1 MAFAAVVSVEQL
13 LKQMILHPDDAAPKS
28 AIESFHGKI
37 RSLQSSLEKMYPVRR
52 SKRDKVNELESK
64 IRETVYKAQ
73 DLIEAFISTQ
83 YSNSAFLLNYQRE
96 SKTRDKLHQA
106 QDLLEALISGHSS
119 QSAFL
124 QNFEV
129 ETKKIKEAFH
139 EAKVLIEALISANKS
154 QSAFLVNLKENEGK
168 LDQIL
173 AMAEEIASSMKEEQQ
188 TPLVKPE
195 TSKFSSRASKSSKIV
210 GQQEDF
216 RKLRDEILSKT
227 TDLQVIPITGL
238 PGIGKTTL
246 ARSIF
251 DDKEIGERFL
261 TRSWVTVGQ
270 EYNPAEI
277 FSKLLASI
285 QKSDGSVKQ
294 GNAEQLANQLYKSL
308 QDSSKGYLIV
318 VDDVWDTV
326 VWDRIKNY
334 FPNNYNC
341 SRIVVTTRID
351 IIAGKVK
358 SGFSHKMELLTKE
371 QSWEL
376 LCEKVFGGGYC
387 PPNLL
392 AVGKSIAE
400 HCGGLPL
407 SITVVGGQLSAKMDN
422 VEYWEIVE
430 DDVKDAA
437 NSEAETYMEILSRS
451 YEHLPAKLKG
461 CFLYMGAFPED
472 SEIHV
477 SKLVKL
483 WLAEGFL
490 IRKGKSSFE
499 DIARQCIADLLDR
512 NLIFPL
518 KFSSNGKVK
527 TCGMHDSIRHVAEI
541 KSIKECFFVSV
552 KKFPSRQ
559 TSQPHRGEVGGT
571 LKGKEAQRRLSVHKN
586 ILMCMEDVY
595 ESAKLIKPARTL
607 VYAGHYHHHPLPY
620 CLVYDWLRVLDALT
634 VHLIEFPN
642 ELVKL
647 IHLRYLSLTFNG
659 KLPASLSQLKN
670 LLVLIVRRHPKIII
684 MGKSILPVEIWYMK
698 QLRHILLT
706 ECDFPNLPQI
716 QEEDSPLLV
725 NLQSLST
732 INASNCTPEFFKNV
746 PNLKKLGVWI
756 ESPGPVRLYLDN
768 LPDLEAFKFRV
779 LNPIPGKEIDL
790 QRDLVFQKKL
800 EKLSLSGCGL
810 PWDRLN
816 DIGQFPCLQVLK
828 LRHFAFQGQGWIPE
842 DEQFPELKLL
852 LIECLDLEY
861 LRIGFFCCE
870 NLERLVIKNCY
881 ELKEIDEELGSIGT
895 LKHVELI
902 GCNYETV
909 DCAEE
914 IRKELRDRGRDLPLR
929 VYSSWGE
936 KSSPNGMQI
945 SAHASISCQRSC

>member
-308 QDSSKGYLIV
+308 QDSSKG
-318 VDDVWDTV
+318 
-326 VWDRIKNY
+326 
-334 FPNNYNC
+334 
-341 SRIVVTTRID
+341 
-351 IIAGKVK
+351 
-358 SGFSHKMELLTKE
+358 
-371 QSWEL
+371 
-376 LCEKVFGGGYC
+376 
-387 PPNLL
+387 
-392 AVGKSIAE
+392 
-400 HCGGLPL
+400 
-407 SITVVGGQLSAKMDN
+407 
-422 VEYWEIVE
+422 
-430 DDVKDAA
+430 
-437 NSEAETYMEILSRS
+437 
-451 YEHLPAKLKG
+451 
-461 CFLYMGAFPED
+461 
-472 SEIHV
+472 EIHV

-936 KSSPNGMQI
+936 KSSPND
-945 SAHASISCQRSC
+945 C

>member
-1 MAFAAVVSVEQL
+1 MAFAAVVSVEQ
-13 LKQMILHPDDAAPKS
+13 ILGQLMLNPGDAFPKS
-28 AIESFHGKI
+28 VIESFHNKI
-37 RSLQSSLEKMYPVRR
+37 RFLQSSLEKMYPVRR

-83 YSNSAFLLNYQRE
+83 NSQSVFLLNFQRE
-96 SKTRDKLHQA
+96 SKTRQKIHQA
-106 QDLLEALISGHSS
+106 QDLVEALISGLNS

-129 ETKKIKEAFH
+129 EPKKIRETFH
-139 EAKVLIEALISANKS
+139 EAKDLIEALISANRS
-154 QSAFLVNLKENEGK
+154 QSAFLVNLKEKEGK
-168 LDQIL
+168 LDQLL
-173 AMAEEIASSMKEEQQ
+173 AMAEEVASSMKEA
-188 TPLVKPE
+188 PLAKPE
-195 TSKFSSRASKSSKIV
+195 TSKSSNLASKSSKIV
-210 GQQEDF
+210 GQEEDF
-216 RKLRDEILSKT
+216 KKLKDKIISNT
-227 TDLQVIPITGL
+227 TDLEVISIMGL

-251 DDKEIGERFL
+251 DAKEIGERFP

-270 EYNPAEI
+270 EYNYAEI

-285 QKSDGSVKQ
+285 QKSSDSSVKQ
-294 GNAEQLANQLYKSL
+294 GNEEHLAIQLFKSL

-334 FPNNYNC
+334 FPDKKNC

-351 IIAGKVK
+351 TIAEKVTK
-358 SGFSHKMELLTKE
+358 SGFSHKMELLKKE

-376 LCEKVFGGGYC
+376 LREKVFEGGHC

-407 SITVVGGQLSAKMDN
+407 SITVVGGQLAAKKGN
-422 VEYWEIVE
+422 EEYWEIVE

-437 NSEAETYMEILSRS
+437 KSEKETYVEILSRS

-477 SKLVKL
+477 SRLVKL

-490 IRKGKSSFE
+490 MQNGSLSFE
-499 DIARQCIADLLDR
+499 DIAEQCVADLLER

-518 KFSSNGKVK
+518 KFSSNGKIK
-527 TCGMHDSIRHVAEI
+527 TCGMHDSIRHLAER
-541 KSIKECFFVSV
+541 KSVDERFFVSV
-552 KKFPSRQ
+552 KKFPSQRSQ
-559 TSQPHRGEVGGT
+559 THRGEVVADT
-571 LKGKEAQRRLSVHKN
+571 LKGKETQSQRRLSVHKN

-607 VYAGHYHHHPLPY
+607 VYAGHYHHHPLPF
-620 CLVYDWLRVLDALT
+620 CLIYDWLRVLDALT
-634 VHLIEFPN
+634 VHLIEFPS
-642 ELVKL
+642 ELVHL
-647 IHLRYLSLTFNG
+647 THLRYLSLTYNG
-659 KLPASLSQLKN
+659 KLPASLSQLTN
-670 LLVLIVRRHPKIII
+670 LLVFIVRRYPDIII

-706 ECDFPNLPQI
+706 ECDFPNLPETQAG
-716 QEEDSPLLV
+716 DSPLLE
-725 NLQSLST
+725 NLQTLSA
-732 INASNCTPEFFKNV
+732 INAANCTQEFFKNV

-756 ESPGPVRLYLDN
+756 EAPASVSLYLDH
-768 LPDLEAFKFRV
+768 LQDLEAFKFRV
-779 LNPIPGKEIDL
+779 LNPIPGKEIYL
-790 QRDLVFQKKL
+790 ERDLVFPEKL

-810 PWDRLN
+810 SWDRLA
-816 DIGQFPCLQVLK
+816 DIGPFPCLQVLK
-828 LRHFAFQGQGWIPE
+828 LRQFAFQGPEWKPE
-842 DEQFPELKLL
+842 DDQFPELKLL
-852 LIECLDLEY
+852 LIDCLDLKI
-861 LRIGFFCCE
+861 LKIGSSCCE
-870 NLERLVIKNCY
+870 NLESLIIKNCY
-881 ELKEIDEELGSIGT
+881 QLMDIDGEELETIGT
-895 LKHVELI
+895 LNRVDII
-902 GCNYETV
+902 GCNYDFV
-909 DCAEE
+909 DWAKKLGEY
-914 IRKELRDRGRDLPLR
+914 LMDLGNDLPIR

-936 KSSPNGMQI
+936 KTSPNDY
-945 SAHASISCQRSC
+945 

>member
-1 MAFAAVVSVEQL
+1 MAFAAVVSVEQI
-13 LKQMILHPDDAAPKS
+13 LKQMILHPDDSAPKS
-28 AIESFHGKI
+28 TIECFHGKI
-37 RSLQSSLEKMYPVRR
+37 RSLQSCLEKMYPVRR

-83 YSNSAFLLNYQRE
+83 NSNSAFLLNFQRE
-96 SKTRDKLHQA
+96 SETREKV
-106 QDLLEALISGHSS
+106 DLVETLISGRSS
-119 QSAFL
+119 QSAIL

-129 ETKKIKEAFH
+129 ETKKIKETIH
-139 EAKVLIEALISANKS
+139 EAKVLIESLISANKS
-154 QSAFLVNLKENEGK
+154 QSAFLVDLKENEGK

-173 AMAEEIASSMKEEQQ
+173 AMAEEIASSMKEEQH
-188 TPLVKPE
+188 TPLAKPE
-195 TSKFSSRASKSSKIV
+195 ASKSSSRASKSSKIV
-210 GQQEDF
+210 GQKEDC
-216 RKLRDEILSKT
+216 RKLKDEILSEK

-270 EYNPAEI
+270 ECNYAEI

-285 QKSDGSVKQ
+285 QRSSDGSVKQ

-308 QDSSKGYLIV
+308 QDCSKGYLIV
-318 VDDVWDTV
+318 VDDVWDTD

-334 FPNNYNC
+334 FPNNYNY

-351 IIAGKVK
+351 IIAGKVTK
-358 SGFSHKMELLTKE
+358 SGFCHKMELLKKE

-376 LCEKVFGGGYC
+376 LREKVFEDGHC
-387 PPNLL
+387 PPNLI

-407 SITVVGGQLSAKMDN
+407 SITVVGGQLSAKMDD
-422 VEYWEIVE
+422 VEYWKIVE

-437 NSEAETYMEILSRS
+437 NSEGETYMEILSRS
-451 YEHLPAKLKG
+451 YEHLPSKLKG

-472 SEIHV
+472 SEIPV

-512 NLIFPL
+512 NLIFPVKL
-518 KFSSNGKVK
+518 ASNGKVK

-541 KSIKECFFVSV
+541 KSIKESFFVSF

-559 TSQPHRGEVGGT
+559 TSQPHRGEVAGT
-571 LKGKEAQRRLSVHKN
+571 LKGKETQRRLSVHKN

-642 ELVKL
+642 ELAKL
-647 IHLRYLSLTFNG
+647 SHLRYLSLTFNG
-659 KLPASLSQLKN
+659 KLPASLSQLTN

-716 QEEDSPLLV
+716 KEGDSPLLG

-732 INASNCTPEFFKNV
+732 INASNCTQEFFKNV

-756 ESPGPVRLYLDN
+756 EAPGPVSLYLDN
-768 LPDLEAFKFRV
+768 LPDLESFKFRV

-790 QRDLVFQKKL
+790 QRDLVFPEKL

-810 PWDRLN
+810 QWDRLH
-816 DIGQFPCLQVLK
+816 DIGKFPCLQVLK
-828 LRHFAFQGQGWIPE
+828 LRHFAFQGPVWIPK
-842 DEQFPELKLL
+842 DKQFPELKLL
-852 LIECLDLEY
+852 LIECLDLEF

-870 NLERLVIKNCY
+870 NLERLIIKNCY
-881 ELKEIDEELGSIGT
+881 ELEGIDAELGSIGT

-902 GCNYETV
+902 GCNYDAV
-909 DCAEE
+909 DCAKE
-914 IRKELRDRGRDLPLR
+914 IRKDLMDNGKDLHLHI
-929 VYSSWGE
+929 YSWWGE
-936 KSSPNGMQI
+936 NTLPND
-945 SAHASISCQRSC
+945 C